1 MNPIYA
7 ARPETRI
14 VGNDYKSDADL
25 GFKQEVK
32 SVFESYM
39 AQGVDLG
46 SDFGAIIGKARD
58 RQEFEN
64 VMMESMTNSEAFTNS
79 NAAKAPFYSNYAER
93 FETLMDNSLKT
104 VAMESVMQGYAPIV
118 AYNPFFLKKQ
128 WVSCVFKDVLMT
140 EVPTSPVINLA
151 YEKRY
156 LKTLAGKEY
165 EIPNVFYD
173 KAVMAELVDAA
184 TGLKIDSTKK
194 IALPMK
200 NVDILTTDY
209 IPGIVVKD
217 RAETLTGDTR
227 VCKVE
232 MDVSEAGDGSELK
245 ELPVDIRTDV
255 TTHNFINGK
264 VKYVDPAT
272 PTKTAESTILGKVDF
287 VAGTVTIFSDNDRIK
302 SVWLAGTTANRF
314 NERSL
319 ETVRRVEQIQHV
331 MPESGPRFNTPVTIE
346 DAADALALQKID
358 IIADNVEYMGRSLAE
373 FEDYEIRTFLLNSFD
388 VQNAAASGPH
398 GYEKLTVDG
407 TFDLKPYDGYTDTI
421 SRWRT
426 ESREYFERVID
437 LLKQK
442 LKTPDEVIVAVC
454 NPTLV
459 RFLNSGI
466 EWVFTD
472 ETQIAGIRIDYNFGV
487 LTNSQDRVH
496 IVTTHYLDA
505 DDGIRFIVIPLTKEL
520 ITYKHYKYNMVIDR
534 GYRNPVHDLVPNVMA
549 THRTL
554 TFEVLPVQGRLQI
567 TGRDLV
573 SPATLAR

>member
-46 SDFGAIIGKARD
+46 SDFGAIISKARD

-272 PTKTAESTILGKVDF
+272 PTKAAESTILGNVDF

-487 LTNSQDRVH
+487 LTGSQDRVH